1 MTLRNLAGA
10 CVCSLLVLSGCG
22 DNDQTVN
29 PGETNTAASDGG
41 GDATGVVVGVFYDGR
56 SVDVDLGTVA
66 TTSYK
71 GVNLVKLSDVW
82 TSSGMEAERAALE
95 FEFVAS
101 DGFTPSSKGCAGLA
115 GTVLGMGYIDPVSR
129 NLTWDE
135 SLGFEGCYSVRDTAQ
150 MNARQPTTGS
160 DAGTDAE

>member
-1 MTLRNLAGA
+1 MTLCNLAGA
-10 CVCSLLVLSGCG
+10 CVFGLLVLSGCG

-29 PGETNTAASDGG
+29 PGETNTAASGGG
-41 GDATGVVVGVFYDGR
+41 GDATGVVVGVSYDGQ

-71 GVNLVKLSDVW
+71 GVTLVKLSDVW
-82 TSSGMEAERAALE
+82 RTSGIEKDRAALE

-101 DGFTPSSKGCAGLA
+101 DGFTPSDKDCAGLS

-135 SLGFEGCYSVRDTAQ
+135 SLGFQGCYSVRDAAQ
-150 MNARQPTTGS
+150 MNARLPTAGP